1 MEWLNY
7 NHLFYFWVVAREGS
21 IARAC
26 DELLLTQPTISAQLR
41 LLENALGEKLFA
53 RAGRNLVLTE
63 VGRVVFRSADEIF
76 ALGRELTDTLKG
88 RSPGRPVRFVVGVA
102 DVLPKLIAYRL
113 LEPALKMAEPIRVV
127 CREDKSERL
136 LAALAVHELDL
147 VLTDAPISPTVRIRG
162 FNHLLGECG
171 VTIFGAAQV
180 AASYRRGFPRSL
192 QGAPFLL
199 PTDNTTLRRS
209 LDQWFDTQGIRPSVV
224 GEFDDSALL
233 MAFGQTGAG
242 LFAAP
247 SVIEA
252 EVRRQYGVQIIGR
265 LEDVRERF
273 YAISVERKLKHPA
286 VIAISEA
293 ARQKLF
299 G

>member
-26 DELLLTQPTISAQLR
+26 DELLLTQPTISAQIR

-76 ALGRELTDTLKG
+76 TLGRELTDTLKG

-113 LEPALKMAEPIRVV
+113 LEPALKMAEPVRVV

-147 VLTDAPISPTVRIRG
+147 VP
-162 FNHLLGECG
+162 
-171 VTIFGAAQV
+171 
-180 AASYRRGFPRSL
+180 
-192 QGAPFLL
+192 
-199 PTDNTTLRRS
+199 
-209 LDQWFDTQGIRPSVV
+209 
-224 GEFDDSALL
+224 
-233 MAFGQTGAG
+233 
-242 LFAAP
+242 
-247 SVIEA
+247 
-252 EVRRQYGVQIIGR
+252 
-265 LEDVRERF
+265 
-273 YAISVERKLKHPA
+273 PA
-286 VIAISEA
+286 VIAERVTVCLSC
-293 ARQKLF
+293 
-299 G
+299 